1 MSIPAHTIQRDPR
14 YFEDPDEFYPE
25 RWSALSTETAPF
37 LAFSRVLRGWNSVL
51 LSRRFALGFDLRLAD
66 DGTPAFF
73 EKNQRDTFTLTL
85 PPLNAV
91 FETRTPGQRE

>member
-1 MSIPAHTIQRDPR
+1 MNAEMNFIGATNCAGKQFARMELRASISKI
-14 YFEDPDEFYPE
+14 
-25 RWSALSTETAPF
+25 
-37 LAFSRVLRGWNSVL
+37 V
-51 LSRRFALGFDLRLAD
+51 LGFDLRLAD

-85 PPLNAV
+85 PLLNAV